1 MTVKRMLK
9 NLYCF
14 FFAQKLRTLLS
25 LIMKVLGR
33 RYVCVFAFVGV
44 CVWVE

>member
-9 NLYCF
+9 NLYF
-14 FFAQKLRTLLS
+14 FLSQKLRTLLS